1 MREEF
6 CSELLDITDG
16 PGRAETV
23 LPYDVSVAVAM
34 IRLEELG
41 RGTKRERT
49 SGHEVPQIQA
59 ERSHLSQSGM
69 LVLVVKW
76 GGVRGPLS

>member
-1 MREEF
+1 MMGLQSRCEKNF
-6 CSELLDITDG
+6 ALSFLILQTDQ
-16 PGRAETV
+16 
-23 LPYDVSVAVAM
+23 DVRRRYYRMISVAVAM

-69 LVLVVKW
+69 VVLVVKT
-76 GGVRGPLS
+76 V